1 MKSVQIRSCFWS
13 VFSRTQ
19 AEYGDLLR
27 KSPYSTRVR
36 ENTDQKNSVF
46 GHLSRSVTAELNI
59 YHFRIFHKFLS
70 LMKMFEFLFRQKIK
84 LLPGTLSGIP
94 LL

>member
-36 ENTDQKNSVF
+36 ENTDQKK
-46 GHLSRSVTAELNI
+46 L
-59 YHFRIFHKFLS
+59 RIWTPFT
-70 LMKMFEFLFRQKIK
+70 QCDC
-84 LLPGTLSGIP
+84 
-94 LL
+94 